1 MQIQILKLRLKKELG
16 EILVIRIFKII
27 ILLFVAGCSLN
38 SSSSLWTKHKKIEY
52 DKSLVSREIN
62 SEKEILN
69 KEINPNI
76 KIKINYEK
84 NKINNSNIKT
94 NNNGF
99 TKYDGQLKKISK
111 YRYSKIQY
119 FNQYDPEISLYENNL
134 IFFDNKGTILNFQEN
149 SKLLW
154 KKNYYSKIERK
165 KNPIL
170 FFSNKKN
177 ILIVADTLARYY
189 SIDLKSGDII
199 WSKNN
204 DAPFNSQI
212 KILDNKFFVV
222 DDNNILSC
230 FSLKSGEKLWS
241 YKTEKTLIK
250 SKKKISI
257 IIKDNKVFFANSLG
271 DITAIDSNSG
281 KLLWQTPTQSK
292 SVYEDAMFLKISD
305 LVLANNSIIFSNNM
319 NEFFSLDETTG
330 IINWK
335 QLVNSS
341 LRPTRVNDFIF
352 TVSEEGFLI
361 IIDFKTGSIIR
372 STDLFKNL
380 KKKVRK
386 KTKPTGFIVGK
397 KNLYLT
403 TSTGRLFIAGI
414 DNGQTISIIKLDSG
428 KILRPVV
435 LKESLFIAKN
445 DSIIKLN

>member
-1 MQIQILKLRLKKELG
+1 M
-16 EILVIRIFKII
+16 IRIFKII
-27 ILLFVAGCSLN
+27 ILLFVAACSLN
-38 SSSSLWTKHKKIEY
+38 PSSSLWTKNKKIEY
-52 DKSLVSREIN
+52 DKSLVSIEIN
-62 SEKEILN
+62 SKKEILK

-99 TKYDGQLKKISK
+99 TKYDGKLTTKVRFLIFKKIQNCYGK
-111 YRYSKIQY
+111 KTIIQKLKEKKIQ
-119 FNQYDPEISLYENNL
+119 
-134 IFFDNKGTILNFQEN
+134 FF
-149 SKLLW
+149 
-154 KKNYYSKIERK
+154 
-165 KNPIL
+165 
-170 FFSNKKN
+170 FFSNNKN
-177 ILIVADTLARYY
+177 ILVVADTLAKYY

-222 DDNNILSC
+222 DDNNILNC

-250 SKKKISI
+250 SQKKISI

-352 TVSEEGFLI
+352 TVSEEGFLV
-361 IIDFKTGSIIR
+361 IIDFKTGNIIR
-372 STDLFKNL
+372 GTDLFKNL

-414 DNGQTISIIKLDSG
+414 DNGQTISILKLDSG
-428 KILRPVV
+428 KISRPVV

>member
-1 MQIQILKLRLKKELG
+1 M
-16 EILVIRIFKII
+16 IRIFKII
-27 ILLFVAGCSLN
+27 ILLFVAACSLN
-38 SSSSLWTKHKKIEY
+38 SSSSLWTKHKKIKYE
-52 DKSLVSREIN
+52 KSLVSREIN
-62 SEKEILN
+62 STKEILK
-69 KEINPNI
+69 KEINSNI

-84 NKINNSNIKT
+84 NKINDSNIKT

-99 TKYDGQLKKISK
+99 TGYDGKLKKISK
-111 YRYSKIQY
+111 YKYSKIQY
-119 FNQYDPEISLYENNL
+119 FNQYDPEISLYKNNL

-170 FFSNKKN
+170 FFSNNKN
-177 ILIVADTLARYY
+177 ILVVADTLAKYY
-189 SIDLKSGDII
+189 SIDLDTGDLI

-212 KILDNKFFVV
+212 KILNNKFFVV
-222 DDNNILSC
+222 DDSNILNC

-241 YKTEKTLIK
+241 YKTEKTFIK
-250 SKKKISI
+250 SQKKISI

-271 DITAIDSNSG
+271 DITAIDSNTG

-292 SVYEDAMFLKISD
+292 SIYEDAMFLKISD
-305 LVLANNSIIFSNNM
+305 LVLANNSILFSNNM
-319 NEFFSLDETTG
+319 NEFFSLDDSTG
-330 IINWK
+330 ILNWK

-361 IIDFKTGSIIR
+361 VIDFKTGKIIR

-380 KKKVRK
+380 KKKERK
-386 KTKPTGFIVGK
+386 KIKPTGFIVGK

-403 TSTGRLFIAGI
+403 TSTGKLLIAGI
-414 DNGQTISIIKLDSG
+414 ENGQTKSIIKLDSE
-428 KILRPVV
+428 KISRPVV

>member
-1 MQIQILKLRLKKELG
+1 M
-16 EILVIRIFKII
+16 
-27 ILLFVAGCSLN
+27 
-38 SSSSLWTKHKKIEY
+38 
-52 DKSLVSREIN
+52 RE
-62 SEKEILN
+62 
-69 KEINPNI
+69 
-76 KIKINYEK
+76 
-84 NKINNSNIKT
+84 
-94 NNNGF
+94 
-99 TKYDGQLKKISK
+99 
-111 YRYSKIQY
+111 
-119 FNQYDPEISLYENNL
+119 
-134 IFFDNKGTILNFQEN
+134 
-149 SKLLW
+149 
-154 KKNYYSKIERK
+154 K

-170 FFSNKKN
+170 FFSNNKN
-177 ILIVADTLARYY
+177 ILIVADTLAKYY

-222 DDNNILSC
+222 DDNNILNC

-250 SKKKISI
+250 SQKKISI
-257 IIKDNKVFFANSLG
+257 IIKDNKVIFANSLG

-380 KKKVRK
+380 KKKVRN

-403 TSTGRLFIAGI
+403 TSTGKLFIAGI

-428 KILRPVV
+428 KISRPVV